1 MKKNVILFL
10 TVLLSVLWLEIN
22 YAQPVINEAFSRG
35 TTAEPDWIEIY
46 NPSSSQ
52 IDISAYKIY
61 DNGGQSGTK
70 PKKLFPSGAVLPANG
85 FYVIVVDL
93 TGDPSDFGLGSGGDK
108 AWIEDASGVLVDSI
122 IIPAITDTA
131 ASYGRLPDGS
141 NNWQILIPRTR
152 GSSNGATDVN
162 DEFGSTFTY
171 VLNQNFPNPFNPST
185 TISYKIAQPG
195 FVNLKVFNILGKE
208 VASLV
213 SEIQSAGSY
222 KIDFDGKNLSSGIY
236 FYQLKAGSFSE
247 TRKFTLMK

>member
-1 MKKNVILFL
+1 MKKNFILFL
-10 TVLLSVLWLEIN
+10 SLLFSFLWLEIS
-22 YAQPVINEAFSRG
+22 YAQPMINEAFSRG

-46 NPSSSQ
+46 NPLSSQ
-52 IDISAYKIY
+52 IDISGYKIY
-61 DNGGQSGTK
+61 DNGGQSGSK
-70 PKKLFPSGAVLPANG
+70 PKKLFPAGTILPAKG

-108 AWIEDASGVLVDSI
+108 AWLEDASGTLLDSI
-122 IIPAITDTA
+122 VIPAITDTA
-131 ASYGRLPDGS
+131 TSYGRLPDGS
-141 NNWQILIPRTR
+141 DNWQILNPRTR

-195 FVNLKVFNILGKE
+195 FVNLKVYNILGKE

-222 KIDFDGKNLSSGIY
+222 KVEFEGKNLSSGIY
-236 FYQLKAGSFSE
+236 LYQLSAGSFRE
-247 TRKFTLMK
+247 TKKFTLMK